1 MTALEVSFL
10 FGTAPSE
17 AVMRALDSV
26 REVYGIRRLQFD
38 EKGQAV
44 RVEFD
49 ASRLSEETVAR
60 LLREAGLDV
69 REELARA

>member
-1 MTALEVSFL
+1 
-10 FGTAPSE
+10 
-17 AVMRALDSV
+17 
-26 REVYGIRRLQFD
+26 VYGIRRLQFD